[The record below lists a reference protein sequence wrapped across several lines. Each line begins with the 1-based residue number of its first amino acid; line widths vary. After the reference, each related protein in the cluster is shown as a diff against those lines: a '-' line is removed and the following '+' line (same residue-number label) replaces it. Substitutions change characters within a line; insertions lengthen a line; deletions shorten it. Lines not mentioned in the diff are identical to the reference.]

1 MTFADNLKQLPG
13 VSHLAALQLID
24 AADGSVVA
32 TIENKPGQV
41 GSLAVYNHLAQ
52 LYGAITAD
60 AAKKGLD
67 LYAEH
72 VEDARANPGKHPN
85 IDRLLQLQ
93 AESRKL
99 RIKQVFATGTE

>member
-1 MTFADNLKQLPG
+1 MSFADNLKQLPG

-24 AADGSVVA
+24 AVDGSVVA
-32 TIENKPGQV
+32 SIENRPGQT

-52 LYGAITAD
+52 LFGVITAD
-60 AAKKGLD
+60 AARKGLE

-93 AESRKL
+93 DEPRKL
-99 RIKQVFATGTE
+99 RIKQIFASVTE